1 MDFTGLPF
9 FGHLK
14 LMYKKPA
21 GFAKSW
27 LNLKEI
33 RSQYCTEQ
41 DKLLRLNLPPL
52 NPINGKVVILF
63 DPNDVEQVY
72 RHEGKYPF
80 R

>member
-1 MDFTGLPF
+1 MPLL
-9 FGHLK
+9 GHMK
-14 LMYKKPA
+14 LLYKKPA

-33 RSQYCTEQ
+33 RSKYCSEQ
-41 DKLLRLNLPPL
+41 DKLLRLNLPIL
-52 NPINGKVVILF
+52 NPINGNVVILF
-63 DPNDVEQVY
+63 DPNDVQIAY